1 MSCVWLTV
9 NFGQWTLVTITP
21 CGKIYS
27 HDNIASVDIR
37 LLKSQR
43 MLHGHTVDL
52 TLCFPR
58 VLLSYVF
65 PSVPKSYNFY
75 LLRHL

>member
-58 VLLSYVF
+58 VLYLTFFQVFLSLTI
-65 PSVPKSYNFY
+65 SIC
-75 LLRHL
+75 